1 MKINKIFLLL
11 AFLFS
16 LQVNAQTSV
25 TYTYDDL
32 NRLTGVHYSNGV
44 TVTYAYDALGNR
56 IGKTVTT
63 SSGGGVLRGDVD
75 GDGIVNIHDVT
86 ALINYLLNGDAS
98 EINLENADCC
108 PDGRVNID
116 DLTTLINFLL
126 TDQWE

>member
-1 MKINKIFLLL
+1 MVF
-11 AFLFS
+11 AAMTAS
-16 LQVNAQTSV
+16 AQTSV

-56 IGKTVTT
+56 TAKTVIT

-75 GDGIVNIHDVT
+75 GDGLVKIYDVT

-98 EINLENADCC
+98 EVNLENADCW
-108 PDGRVNID
+108 PDGKVNID